1 MSETLVSSSVDSAA
15 DACRQAMASYTR
27 RQTDVVPLLQQA
39 MKDDPEC
46 ALAPAL
52 LGLMLHGARNK
63 GFKSKIADSLTSSES
78 LAKKQ
83 TLTPIEMDYIAALR
97 HASQGDLDGM
107 VAKITD
113 VTHKNPTDFFAIAL
127 AQGELFWMG
136 RLQESLAISEAVN
149 SHWQPDT
156 PGYVEYLGCRAFDL
170 EEAGRYDEAERAGR
184 ESVEMNPASIWATHA
199 VAHVMY
205 MQGRFQD
212 GVDWIEPQQSHWDD
226 CNQIKFHVWWHK
238 CLFLLDLGEHEQI
251 LTNYDHWVRNREH
264 ELTETMPDL
273 YIDMQNGASMLW
285 RLQQA
290 GVDVGK
296 RWQEMAELARL
307 RLDDYTSPFTSAHF
321 AVILAAV
328 GDYDSCEKLIAN
340 MEAFTQSEEGRSHT
354 LGDAFKLA
362 ALPAARGALAHSKGD
377 FKMAQAVLSPARQEL
392 YRMGGSHAQ
401 QDLFF
406 QILFDATAK
415 ASDSAATGK
424 LLQEIEHIGF
434 FKPETRLGYRH
445 GANGSSGNS

>member
-1 MSETLVSSSVDSAA
+1 MSETVVTTSVDSAA
-15 DACRQAMASYTR
+15 VACRQAMASYTR
-27 RQTDVVPLLQQA
+27 RQSDVVPLLQKA

-52 LGLMLHGARNK
+52 LGLMLHGARNS
-63 GFKSKIADSLTSSES
+63 GFKSKIADCLSSAES
-78 LAKKQ
+78 LASNN
-83 TLTPIEMDYIAALR
+83 TPTAIEMDYIGALSC
-97 HASQGDLDGM
+97 ASQGDLDGM
-107 VAKITD
+107 VAKITE
-113 VTHKNPTDFFAIAL
+113 VTNKNPTDVFAIAL

-136 RLQESLAISEAVN
+136 RLQESLVISEAVN
-149 SHWQPDT
+149 SHWKSDT

-170 EEAGRYDEAERAGR
+170 EEAGRYEEAERAGR
-184 ESVEMNPASIWATHA
+184 ESVEMNPSSIWATHA

-251 LTNYDHWVRNREH
+251 LTNYDQWVRNREH
-264 ELTETMPDL
+264 ELTESMPDL

-290 GVDVGK
+290 GVNVGE

-321 AVILAAV
+321 AVILSAV
-328 GDYDSCEKLIAN
+328 GDYASCEKLIAN
-340 MEAFTQSEEGRSHT
+340 MEAFTQSEHGRSHT

-362 ALPAARGALAHSKGD
+362 ALPAARGALAHSKRD
-377 FKMAQAVLSPARQEL
+377 FKNAQAVLSAARHEL
-392 YRMGGSHAQ
+392 WRMGGSHAQ

-415 ASDSAATGK
+415 SSDAAATGK

-445 GANGSSGNS
+445 SATA

>member
-1 MSETLVSSSVDSAA
+1 MTETVINETVITTTVDSAA
-15 DACRQAMASYTR
+15 DACRQAMTSYTR
-27 RQTDVVPLLQQA
+27 RQCDVVPLLQKA
-39 MKDDPEC
+39 TKLDSEC

-52 LGLMLHGARNK
+52 LGLMLHGARNS
-63 GFKSKIADSLTSSES
+63 GLTSKIADCLSTATS
-78 LAKKQ
+78 LARKNPP
-83 TLTPIEMDYIAALR
+83 TPIEMDYIAALTY
-97 HASQGDLDGM
+97 ASEGNLDGM
-107 VAKITD
+107 VAKLTD
-113 VTHKNPTDFFAIAL
+113 VTNKNPQDIFAIAL

-136 RLQESLAISEAVN
+136 RLQESLRISETVN
-149 SHWQPDT
+149 PHWKPDT

-170 EEAGRYDEAERAGR
+170 EEAGRYDEAEQAGR

-212 GVDWIEPQQSHWDD
+212 GVDWIEPQQAHWDD

-251 LTNYDHWVRNREH
+251 LANYDQWVRNRKH
-264 ELTETMPDL
+264 ELTEAMPDL

-285 RLQQA
+285 RLEQA
-290 GVDVGK
+290 GVDVGE
-296 RWQEMAELARL
+296 RWQEMAELACL
-307 RLDDYTSPFTSAHF
+307 RLVDYSSPFTSAHF

-328 GDYDSCEKLIAN
+328 GDYASCEKLITN
-340 MEAFTQSEEGRSHT
+340 METFVQSEEGASHT
-354 LGDAFKLA
+354 LGEAFKLA
-362 ALPAARGALAHSKGD
+362 ALPAARAALAHGKGD
-377 FKMAQAVLSPARQEL
+377 FKKAQAVLSPARGEL
-392 YRMGGSHAQ
+392 WRMGGSHAQ

-415 ASDSAATGK
+415 VSDRVATDK
-424 LLQEIEHIGF
+424 LLHEIEHIGF

-445 GANGSSGNS
+445 GVTS